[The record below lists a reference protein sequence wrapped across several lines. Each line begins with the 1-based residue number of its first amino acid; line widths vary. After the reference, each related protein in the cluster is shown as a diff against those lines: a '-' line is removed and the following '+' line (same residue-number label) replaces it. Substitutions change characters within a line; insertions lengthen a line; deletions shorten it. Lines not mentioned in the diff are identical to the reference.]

1 MATVVSHGGTLIR
14 SCSAPGCHTLTLGLL
29 CIAHDAPPAADY
41 PRGRPFQRP
50 LAAVP
55 TTPPVAQFRLPR
67 KISA

>member
-1 MATVVSHGGTLIR
+1 MATVVSHGGALIR
-14 SCSAPGCHTLTLGLL
+14 SCSAPGCRTLTLGLL
-29 CIAHDAPPAADY
+29 CVSHESPRATEY

-50 LAAVP
+50 LTAVP